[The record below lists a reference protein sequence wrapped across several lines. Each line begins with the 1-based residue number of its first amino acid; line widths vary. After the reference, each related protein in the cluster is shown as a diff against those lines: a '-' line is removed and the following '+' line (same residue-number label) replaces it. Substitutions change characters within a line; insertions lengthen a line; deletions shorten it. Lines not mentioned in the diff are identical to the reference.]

1 MKTMRDLSNRAG
13 RVQRSFWSMR
23 QFAAGSSM
31 IWSGRVVPDADLPK
45 VAAVSNRG
53 EAESRSLMRRAG
65 ARVFTQRQSELSG
78 AALGSTHGANRRL
91 LIVVLAVVGAI
102 AIAGSIVLF
111 VTSRHRSETA
121 LLVFGGSIMA
131 ASFMGTGLFAWWRR
145 PHSRVGLLMYAVGA
159 AGTLKG
165 LYASDA
171 SVPFGVGL
179 LFVNANLAVLAHL
192 LVAFPAGRLNRRSE
206 RLLIVGF
213 YVALAALSAVG
224 VLFQRT
230 CECVGHEPRNVFLIA
245 NRPGIVAATQT
256 IAGIV
261 LVVIALS
268 IGALLV
274 RRWHAASGPLRRII
288 APVLWTGAVIVA
300 LLSGLL
306 LLDVAN
312 APGAARQALIW
323 LTSIAISAVPF
334 AFLAGLL
341 RSSYSRAD
349 VVGDLIARL
358 HVATSSIRDA
368 IAAALRD
375 PSLELIYWRTQA
387 GRYVTADGRPA
398 QLPSDGTGRGFIEI
412 KREGQR
418 MAAIIFDAMLAEEP
432 KLVAAVSAAGALAL
446 DNERLQA
453 ELRARITEL
462 ELSRARVLDA
472 TLRERQRI
480 ERDLHDGAQQR
491 FVSVA
496 MELGVL
502 DRRLTP
508 LPEQRELLR
517 SARKQLESG
526 ISELRELAR
535 GIHPALLTGR
545 GLGPAVQTLAERV
558 PLDVRVVDVPDQR
571 LPTQV
576 EVAAYFIVSES
587 LTNAVRHAHAA
598 KATVRVGRENG
609 TAIVEVADDGVG
621 GADPAR
627 GSGLRGLI
635 DRLAALDGE
644 LVVHSPVGD
653 GTRVEARIPCA

>member
-1 MKTMRDLSNRAG
+1 
-13 RVQRSFWSMR
+13 
-23 QFAAGSSM
+23 
-31 IWSGRVVPDADLPK
+31 
-45 VAAVSNRG
+45 
-53 EAESRSLMRRAG
+53 
-65 ARVFTQRQSELSG
+65 
-78 AALGSTHGANRRL
+78 
-91 LIVVLAVVGAI
+91 
-102 AIAGSIVLF
+102 
-111 VTSRHRSETA
+111 
-121 LLVFGGSIMA
+121 
-131 ASFMGTGLFAWWRR
+131 
-145 PHSRVGLLMYAVGA
+145 
-159 AGTLKG
+159 
-165 LYASDA
+165 
-171 SVPFGVGL
+171 
-179 LFVNANLAVLAHL
+179 
-192 LVAFPAGRLNRRSE
+192 
-206 RLLIVGF
+206 
-213 YVALAALSAVG
+213 
-224 VLFQRT
+224 
-230 CECVGHEPRNVFLIA
+230 
-245 NRPGIVAATQT
+245 
-256 IAGIV
+256 V
-261 LVVIALS
+261 LVMIALS
-268 IGALLV
+268 IGVLLV
-274 RRWHAASGPLRRII
+274 RRWLAASRPRRRII

-300 LLSGLL
+300 LRSGLL

-312 APGAARQALIW
+312 APAAARQALIW
-323 LTSIAISAVPF
+323 LTSFAISAVPF

-398 QLPSDGTGRGFIEI
+398 QLPSDVSGRGFIEI
-412 KREGQR
+412 EREGQR

-462 ELSRARVLDA
+462 EQSRARVLDA

-517 SARKQLESG
+517 SAREQLESG
-526 ISELRELAR
+526 IAELRELAR

-545 GLGPAVQTLAERV
+545 GLGPAVETLAERV
-558 PLDVRVVDVPDQR
+558 PLDVRVVGIPDQR

-598 KATVRVGRENG
+598 RATVRVGRENG